1 MAVNIKDKLQERLVS
16 LSGKTRLMVEK
27 YQALEKQKLAAE
39 AKIEDLEAEIL
50 KMKQQIE
57 QLNVKIEYLQVTSAI
72 SPSRSE
78 LEQTKKVLSD
88 LVREINKCINDLTQ

>member
-27 YQALEKQKLAAE
+27 YQAVEKQKLAAE
-39 AKIEDLEAEIL
+39 AKIKDLEAEIL